1 MIFTTPSANEW
12 QRGILNRLMEEE
24 FKGCEA
30 VRLQLSDCK
39 VSVDPLDGN
48 GSFALCVLNRVPA
61 LVSQRVPTGL
71 AGFVGGNKF
80 PIAVLLHVLD
90 GICDEVEIYHSAGHK
105 IVELPR
111 EWVSL
116 KTVMKNFP

>member
-1 MIFTTPSANEW
+1 M
-12 QRGILNRLMEEE
+12 
-24 FKGCEA
+24 GCEA
-30 VRLQLSDCK
+30 VRLQLADCK
-39 VSVDPLDGN
+39 VGVDLLDSN
-48 GSFALCVLNRVPA
+48 RSFALQVVNRVPA
-61 LVSQRVPTGL
+61 VVFQRVPTGL
-71 AGFVGGNKF
+71 AGFVAGDNF

-90 GICDEVEIYHSAGHK
+90 GFCDEVEIYHSAGHK